1 LKRLA
6 YLIVSSVLI
15 AALYTCI
22 VNVLDRERLSGILLS
37 HSAVSLEGLGCLL
50 ALIMRL
56 YLILV
61 VPVLFA
67 VSITLVF
74 VNRSLRKRMKSAAKP
89 Q

>member
-1 LKRLA
+1 MKRLA
-6 YLIVSSVLI
+6 YLVVSSVFI
-15 AALYTCI
+15 AALYTC
-22 VNVLDRERLSGILLS
+22 VANVLDRERLSGILLS
-37 HSAVSLEGLGCLL
+37 HSAFSIEGFGCLL

-74 VNRSLRKRMKSAAKP
+74 VNRSLRKRMRSTPKP